1 MSINYLPLESKS
13 GFKSPGFFVNENGDL
28 TVDGAVLF
36 NSQLNVAPDF
46 AVNGVLIID
55 STDSIVALGDQIKH
69 SSLVKLGVLENLS
82 IDGDFTVAQGST
94 PYVSIVNGHVE
105 INSVASVGSIDNIDI
120 GLKDPGDANFKSVNI
135 GPGDSTGELSVQG
148 NVSITLDLTVT
159 GDITGSG
166 NITTSGDMSA
176 SDITVSNTPTASNHA
191 TRKDYVDARATAF
204 AVAFGA

>member
-1 MSINYLPLESKS
+1 MSINYVPLESKS
-13 GFKSPGFFVNENGDL
+13 GFKSPGFFVNEVGDL

-46 AVNGVLIID
+46 AVNGILIID
-55 STDSIVALGDQIKH
+55 NTDSIVALGDQIKH
-69 SSLVKLGVLENLS
+69 SSLVRLGILENLS

-120 GLKDPGDANFKSVNI
+120 GLKDPRDANFRSVNI

-148 NVSITLDLTVT
+148 NISVT
-159 GDITGSG
+159 GNLNGSG
-166 NITTSGDMSA
+166 DIITTGDMSA
-176 SDITVSNTPTASNHA
+176 NDVTIANTPTATNHA
-191 TRKDYVDARATAF
+191 TRKDYVDSRATAF

>member
-13 GFKSPGFFVNENGDL
+13 GFKSPGFSVNENGDL

-105 INSVASVGSIDNIDI
+105 INSVASVGAIDNVDI

-148 NVSITLDLTVT
+148 NASISLDLTVT
-159 GDITGSG
+159 GD
-166 NITTSGDMSA
+166 TTVSGDIAA
-176 SDITVSNTPTASNHA
+176 SNITVSNTPTANNQV